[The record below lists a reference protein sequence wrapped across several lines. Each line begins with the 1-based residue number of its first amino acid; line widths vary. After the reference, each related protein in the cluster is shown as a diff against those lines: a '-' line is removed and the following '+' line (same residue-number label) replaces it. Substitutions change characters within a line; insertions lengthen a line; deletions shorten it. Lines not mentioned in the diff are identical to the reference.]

1 MIVFIFAA
9 MGQDILVTG
18 AAGFIGSHLCE
29 SLLEQGHTVYGID
42 NFDPFYDRRIKEKNL
57 ESFRNHERFGFF
69 ELDLTEAE
77 KLQRIPA
84 FDMVVHLAGK
94 AGVRPSIDAPQ
105 DYIDNNITATLNV
118 LELCRAKGCTKMAF
132 ASSSSI
138 YGNSKHIPFVEE
150 GVEYEPISPYAFTK
164 RTCELM
170 NYTFHHL
177 YQIDILNLRFFTV
190 YGPRQ
195 RPDLAIHKFTRLL
208 SEGKSI
214 PMFGDGSTSRDY
226 TFVADTVAGVN
237 AAMDYLRE
245 NSDVF
250 ETVNLGNNQP
260 VKLSDLIS
268 AIGTALDVE
277 PKIDK
282 QPMQPGDV
290 DITYASIEK
299 AKRLFGYE
307 PKTGIKE
314 GLEQF
319 VEWYK
324 EVN

>member
-1 MIVFIFAA
+1 
-9 MGQDILVTG
+9 
-18 AAGFIGSHLCE
+18 
-29 SLLEQGHTVYGID
+29 
-42 NFDPFYDRRIKEKNL
+42 
-57 ESFRNHERFGFF
+57 
-69 ELDLTEAE
+69 
-77 KLQRIPA
+77 
-84 FDMVVHLAGK
+84 
-94 AGVRPSIDAPQ
+94 
-105 DYIDNNITATLNV
+105 
-118 LELCRAKGCTKMAF
+118 MAF

-208 SEGKSI
+208 SEGESI

-260 VKLSDLIS
+260 VKLSDLI
-268 AIGTALDVE
+268 AEIGNALDVE
-277 PKIDK
+277 PGIDK

-299 AKRLFGYE
+299 AKRLFGYN
-307 PKTGIKE
+307 PKTSIKD
-314 GLEQF
+314 GLEKF

-324 EVN
+324 NESAL